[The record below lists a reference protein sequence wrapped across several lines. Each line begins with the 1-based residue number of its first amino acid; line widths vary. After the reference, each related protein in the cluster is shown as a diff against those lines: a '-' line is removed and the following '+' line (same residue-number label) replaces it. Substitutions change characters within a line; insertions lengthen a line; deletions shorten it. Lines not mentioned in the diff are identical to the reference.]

1 MQVFWQDRIAATS
14 LRLSVPVS
22 DSSRFHR
29 APIQETNPR
38 QVHRHPS
45 GGGGGGGAASRP
57 VDRKSGSSAVLR
69 RRRRRRRREPPHLHS
84 SETPAEAAPRAAA
97 WTSYELESTRTR
109 SILGYLECVT
119 IPVAAAAA
127 AEDCLA
133 VGAAEFFKDARLWK
147 VLLVSRTTYV
157 VGLQYLASLDA
168 GRFPSCA

>member
-1 MQVFWQDRIAATS
+1 MSGAYQRTVLGIIHGGSTA
-14 LRLSVPVS
+14 
-22 DSSRFHR
+22 
-29 APIQETNPR
+29 
-38 QVHRHPS
+38 S
-45 GGGGGGGAASRP
+45 GGIDALP
-57 VDRKSGSSAVLR
+57 
-69 RRRRRRRREPPHLHS
+69 REPPHLHP
-84 SETPAEAAPRAAA
+84 SETPAEAAPQAAA

-157 VGLQYLASLDA
+157 VGLQ
-168 GRFPSCA
+168 